1 MEGFGAELLK
11 SLVVEA
17 CKWAIVAIIGWLIA
31 KFPAVARSIAKA
43 GIPRPAV
50 LTVIAA
56 VAISGFLSG
65 AITISYNYYLF
76 SRLADWGGE
85 PSGDPQN
92 PSNINGGYGPVTA
105 TCPKG
110 SYVVGVRNY
119 GNRAPPYCIGC
130 FVAVQVLCR
139 KLNT

>member
-1 MEGFGAELLK
+1 L
-11 SLVVEA
+11 
-17 CKWAIVAIIGWLIA
+17 AIVAIIGWLIA
-31 KFPAVARSIAKA
+31 KFPTVTRFIRKA

-65 AITISYNYYLF
+65 AITISYNYYLL

-85 PSGDPQN
+85 PSEGPQS

-110 SYVVGVRNY
+110 SYVVAVRNY
-119 GNRAPPYCIGC
+119 GNRVPPYCIGC